1 MFYAGELE
9 KSRITKPGS
18 NVAKGAKAARLQR
31 NKMVVDLWI
40 SFILFP
46 RFNAIVPYYI
56 YWLLQIRDQKR
67 AAILKEKR
75 ASSGSTSPPRVIV
88 SILYINYL

>member
-31 NKMVVDLWI
+31 NKMVVDL
-40 SFILFP
+40 
-46 RFNAIVPYYI
+46 
-56 YWLLQIRDQKR
+56 
-67 AAILKEKR
+67 
-75 ASSGSTSPPRVIV
+75 
-88 SILYINYL
+88 